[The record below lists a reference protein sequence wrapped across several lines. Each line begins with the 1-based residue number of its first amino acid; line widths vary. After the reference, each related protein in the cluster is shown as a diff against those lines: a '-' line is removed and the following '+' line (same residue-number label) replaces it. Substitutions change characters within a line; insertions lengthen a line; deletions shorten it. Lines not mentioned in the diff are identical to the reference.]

1 MVGHNMAAT
10 QTVLWS
16 RILDRLAGPKPPFLI
31 VMDPR
36 RTSVGHAAV
45 ENGGIHLE
53 LRAGTNLALLN
64 GILKI
69 LLEKNEFHNAEFIGS
84 YASFTRDFAPAY
96 TKMASLR
103 QAHDRNRCASRHR
116 EGLRCS
122 ARFRDHQRSG
132 RPHHPRGRS
141 NRTQRQTRQHL
152 PPRCLVSSASVFAVP
167 HRSAVDSLGT
177 L

>member
-69 LLEKNEFHNAEFIGS
+69 LLEKNEFHNAEFIRTHLSREILPLLTRKWLPSDKHTIGIDALRDTVKDYDVQRGS
-84 YASFTRDFAPAY
+84 EITNVPVDLVIRAAEAI
-96 TKMASLR
+96 
-103 QAHDRNRCASRHR
+103 
-116 EGLRCS
+116 
-122 ARFRDHQRSG
+122 
-132 RPHHPRGRS
+132 GRS
-141 NRTQRQTRQHL
+141 DR
-152 PPRCLVSSASVFAVP
+152 LVSTCLQGV
-167 HRSAVDSLGT
+167 
-177 L
+177 

>member
-10 QTVLWS
+10 QTVLWA

-69 LLEKNEFHNAEFIGS
+69 LLDNEQFHNADFIGQ
-84 YASFTRDFAPAY
+84 YASPTRDFALAY
-96 TKMASLR
+96 
-103 QAHDRNRCASRHR
+103 
-116 EGLRCS
+116 
-122 ARFRDHQRSG
+122 ARRAFSQTS
-132 RPHHPRGRS
+132 
-141 NRTQRQTRQHL
+141 TQLGSMR
-152 PPRCLVSSASVFAVP
+152 FATP
-167 HRSAVDSLGT
+167 
-177 L
+177 